1 MELSSPETILA
12 LGSALVLGVVRG
24 SQSGPLAAFQWF
36 FILGA
41 AAVGGIFALA
51 EGGSIALISSR
62 LIEGAAVGALV
73 GVLLA
78 FLIGRGKS
86 PPLPHQGSPTT
97 PI

>member
-1 MELSSPETILA
+1 V
-12 LGSALVLGVVRG
+12 VLGVVQGFRG
-24 SQSGPLAAFQWF
+24 GPLGALQWF
-36 FILGA
+36 FILGT

-73 GVLLA
+73 GVFLA